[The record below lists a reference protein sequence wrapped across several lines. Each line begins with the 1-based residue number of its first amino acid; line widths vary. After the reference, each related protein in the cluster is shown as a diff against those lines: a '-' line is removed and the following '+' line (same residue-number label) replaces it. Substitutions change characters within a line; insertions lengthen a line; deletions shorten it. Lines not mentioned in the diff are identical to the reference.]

1 MVGVDNKPRTSMGK
15 KDDDND
21 DGDDDD
27 IAINC
32 DGNVVVVVEI
42 ILW

>member
-1 MVGVDNKPRTSMGK
+1 MGK